1 MVLVHGLSDSCRTW
15 NRLAPALAA
24 AGRRVVALDL
34 PGHGD
39 SARPDAPYTVAWY
52 AGVVAEW
59 SRALRLGDFDLVGH
73 SFGGSIAMCVA
84 TVRYAE
90 PFFVPVLFGVAL
102 AAISSPIASWV
113 TRRRLP
119 PAGRGGA

>member
-1 MVLVHGLSDSCRTW
+1 
-15 NRLAPALAA
+15 
-24 AGRRVVALDL
+24 
-34 PGHGD
+34 
-39 SARPDAPYTVAWY
+39 
-52 AGVVAEW
+52 VVAEW
-59 SRALRLGDFDLVGH
+59 TRALRLGDFDLVGH

-113 TRRRLP
+113 TRQRLP